1 MEVLQKILAHWAEPE
16 ILAQYSEY
24 LVFIIFLYSFLE
36 VVFPPIPGDTL
47 LILSGS
53 ITVAAGLNPLI
64 VVFSAALGTFCASLL
79 LYNLGAKM
87 ERKILHSRRFST
99 LLDSKTFLRIERGF
113 QRFGFLIIL
122 FSRFLPAARSGVVL
136 AAGMAN
142 MEKRQTMLALAVS
155 ILLSS
160 AMFVYGGRFLG
171 RRLDRIIQLWETHFW
186 GILGILGGIALVFAV
201 LYHLWRNYRQRRART
216 GEKNEP

>member
-1 MEVLQKILAHWAEPE
+1 METLQKILAHWAEPE

-24 LVFIIFLYSFLE
+24 LIVIIFLYSFLE
-36 VVFPPIPGDTL
+36 VVFPPLPGDTL

-53 ITVAAGLNPLI
+53 ITVAAGLNPSI
-64 VVFSAALGTFCASLL
+64 VILSAALGTFCASLL

-87 ERKILHSRRFST
+87 ERKILHSPRFSP
-99 LLDSKTFLRIERGF
+99 LLDSKTFLKIERGF

-122 FSRFLPAARSGVVL
+122 LSRFLPAVRSGVVL
-136 AAGMAN
+136 AAGIAN
-142 MEKRQTMLALAVS
+142 MEKKQTMLALTIS

-171 RRLDRIIQLWETHFW
+171 RRLDTIIQLWETNFW
-186 GILGILGGIALVFAV
+186 VIMGILGGILILFAV
-201 LYHLWRNYRQRRART
+201 LYHLYRNYRQKHGRDR
-216 GEKNEP
+216 GKE